1 MIIGAGGDKNMKCA
15 YCGKEAKG
23 TKEHIIS
30 SAILDLFPECYL
42 TFDEKR
48 KIIHQ
53 GDPMIKDVCA
63 DCNNNRISYI
73 DSYAKEFISRYFVK
87 NYGEDDHV
95 EIEYNYAMIQKMLLK
110 YAFNDLRAHQDD
122 ISYFDE
128 ELLQYLMNERDSNPK
143 EYVSVLAGLAVN
155 VSPVPDFMFGNLKL
169 RWCKNPIFYENS
181 TIRYLDYET
190 GQIFLN
196 DENQVQTFKDLE
208 FSYAFRFNSVQFL
221 LMCWK
226 KGSENID
233 NGKVVLKY
241 QYPYTL
247 LSEEENTA
255 SLSLCTDESNY
266 HHFEQIHVSWDGL
279 FEVGRMRKLATPDSE
294 KQYLQQLQ
302 SAWKEEEKRLKEEH
316 PR

>member
-1 MIIGAGGDKNMKCA
+1 MKCA

-73 DSYAKEFISRYFVK
+73 DSYAKEFIGRYFVK
-87 NYGEDDHV
+87 NYGEDDQV
-95 EIEYNYAMIQKMLLK
+95 EIDYNYAMIQKVLLK

-169 RWCKNPIFYENS
+169 RWCKNPVFYENS

-196 DENQVQTFKDLE
+196 DENQVRTFKDLE

-233 NGKVVLKY
+233 NGNVVLKY

-247 LSEEENTA
+247 LSKEENTA

-279 FEVGRMRKLATPDSE
+279 FEVGRMRKLATPDSA

-302 SAWKEEEKRLKEEH
+302 AAWKEEEKRLKEEH